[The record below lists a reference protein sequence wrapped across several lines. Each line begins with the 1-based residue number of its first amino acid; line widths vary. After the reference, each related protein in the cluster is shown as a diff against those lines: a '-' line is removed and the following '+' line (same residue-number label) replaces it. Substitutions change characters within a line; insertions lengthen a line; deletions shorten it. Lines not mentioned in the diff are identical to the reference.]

1 MYARC
6 LRKQC
11 ECTTWVIMDPLT
23 QATLG
28 AAAAATF
35 CRSSETRHA
44 VVIGALAAAA
54 PDLDVMIRSDTDPLL
69 VLEYHRHFTHSIFIA
84 PFIGFIV
91 AALFKGLFF
100 RKPWPFRRLLLF
112 AVVATLTHGLLDAC
126 TSYGTLL
133 YWPFH
138 GHRESWDIIS
148 IIDPIFTLPLVIFTV
163 LSFILRRPLF
173 TRIALLLCASYLC
186 LGFYQ
191 RRQAYAYAQTLAI
204 SRGHHVECIS
214 VRPSFGNIA
223 LWRLVYRSGQTY
235 FVDALRTLPFTEDV
249 LYPGSKVT
257 AFTGE
262 SAREEL
268 LFESQQ
274 DHDVKRFRFFS
285 QDYVYYDPQQPNII
299 GDLRYSM
306 FPDSIQPIWG
316 IRLYPNQPN
325 KHVSFEYFRETN
337 TPHLARLFRMIQG
350 KKVSPI
356 D

>member
-1 MYARC
+1 
-6 LRKQC
+6 
-11 ECTTWVIMDPLT
+11 MDPLT

-28 AAAAATF
+28 AVAAAAF
-35 CRSSETRHA
+35 CQSSETRHA
-44 VVIGALAAAA
+44 LVIGALAAAA

-84 PFIGFIV
+84 PIIGFIV
-91 AALFKGLFF
+91 AVLFKGLFF
-100 RKPWPFRRLLLF
+100 RKPWSFRRLLLF

-148 IIDPIFTLPLVIFTV
+148 IIDPIFTLPLVLFTV
-163 LSFILRRPLF
+163 LSFILRRPRF
-173 TRIALLLCASYLC
+173 ARIALLFCASYLC
-186 LGFYQ
+186 LGLYQ
-191 RRQAYAYAQTLAI
+191 RSQAYSYAQTLAT
-204 SRGHHVECIS
+204 SRGHHVERIS

-235 FVDALRTLPFTEDV
+235 YVDALRTLPFTEDV

-262 SAREEL
+262 SAREEM

-274 DHDVKRFRFFS
+274 DQDVERFRFFS
-285 QDYVYYDPQQPNII
+285 QDYLYHDPREPYII

-316 IRLYPNQPN
+316 IRLNPNQPH
-325 KHVSFEYFRETN
+325 KHVSFEYFRDTD
-337 TPHLARLFRMIQG
+337 TPHLARLFSMIQG
-350 KKVSPI
+350 KKVSPV

>member
-1 MYARC
+1 
-6 LRKQC
+6 
-11 ECTTWVIMDPLT
+11 MDPLT

-28 AAAAATF
+28 AAAAATI
-35 CRSSETRHA
+35 CRSPETRHA
-44 VVIGALAAAA
+44 IVIGALAAAA

-91 AALFKGLFF
+91 AALYKVLFL
-100 RKPWPFRRLLLF
+100 RKLWPFRRLLLF
-112 AVVATLTHGLLDAC
+112 AVVATLTHGLLDSC

-163 LSFILRRPLF
+163 LSFVFRRPRF
-173 TRIALLLCASYLC
+173 ARIAILLCVTYLC
-186 LGFYQ
+186 LGLYQ
-191 RRQAYAYAQTLAI
+191 RSQAHRYAQTLAAT
-204 SRGHHVECIS
+204 RGHHVERIS

-223 LWRLVYRSGQTY
+223 LWRLLYRSDETY
-235 FVDALRTLPFTEDV
+235 YVDALRTLPFAKDV
-249 LYPGSKVT
+249 LYPGSKVI
-257 AFTGE
+257 AFTDE
-262 SAREEL
+262 PVREEL
-268 LFESQQ
+268 LFESPQ
-274 DHDVKRFRFFS
+274 DQDVERFRFFS
-285 QDYVYYDPQQPNII
+285 QGYLYHLYEKPYII

-316 IRLYPNQPN
+316 IRLNPNQPN
-325 KHVSFEYFRETN
+325 KHVSFEYFRETD
-337 TPHLARLFRMIQG
+337 TPHLARLFSMIQG
-350 KKVSPI
+350 KKVSPV